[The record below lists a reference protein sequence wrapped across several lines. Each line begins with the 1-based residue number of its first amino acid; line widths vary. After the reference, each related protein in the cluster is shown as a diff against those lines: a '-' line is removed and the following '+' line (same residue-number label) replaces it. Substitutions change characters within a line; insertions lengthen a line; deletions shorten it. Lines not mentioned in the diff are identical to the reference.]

1 MARTRGFPGGGGFGK
16 GGNGSGGGGKKPAL
30 TVIKGGKEKKK
41 EEKKK
46 EEKKKDENKKDKN
59 KKVVKIEDHG
69 GGFGLQKDGTFTLNP
84 EAFKPAPLTH
94 RVKTKLKSPES
105 KAVGLVG
112 SGVLLAEGVR
122 KGKEYFASDD
132 KRDYNKNK
140 TSHVLP
146 KKDKNKKGK

>member
-1 MARTRGFPGGGGFGK
+1 M
-16 GGNGSGGGGKKPAL
+16 
-30 TVIKGGKEKKK
+30 
-41 EEKKK
+41 
-46 EEKKKDENKKDKN
+46 
-59 KKVVKIEDHG
+59 
-69 GGFGLQKDGTFTLNP
+69 
-84 EAFKPAPLTH
+84 
-94 RVKTKLKSPES
+94 KLKSPES

-140 TSHVLP
+140 TSHVLT